1 MMSEQVR
8 ALIAVLVISSMA
20 LFYIRPLAVKLG
32 YSKDFRVFLD
42 RWYVVTSIAFLSG
55 HYGIFLL
62 FETIYL
68 KFIKPAKQND
78 FVIVFVVVSL
88 ILPHL
93 SLEIP
98 GAFGIRHLGRMDWY
112 RFLVLILATPYF
124 FGLIL
129 SKGFRFFNYFSD
141 KIVVLLV
148 IYLMILDITR
158 SPSVTDQFRV
168 VFFGMIDTII
178 PYYVISRHV
187 NNIENIK
194 RVLFLLFIII
204 FVAASLSV
212 VETLKHWHFYVSLE
226 DSLGID
232 RSTNITA
239 YKSRLNILRA
249 SGAYGAITMGYIL
262 SIGVMLSYF
271 FIGKIKTL
279 KVKSIFLILILG
291 ILASLSRGPWVGFVI
306 ALFILLFLERKIISY
321 LVWGGIGIIALL
333 VSPYSE
339 KFISLLPGVG
349 SDEGGTISY
358 RQDLLV
364 TSLEVIEENLWLGDG
379 SFLANPKMQHLI
391 QGEKIIDI
399 VNTYLQVALEYGV
412 VALGLYVLML
422 LLPIKKLY
430 KLSKTYNH
438 SSEERCL
445 CNLFIAIMIL
455 TLVVIATVSSLG
467 GGVITFIILVFIS
480 LISAYIKIITNSR
493 MTTV

>member
-1 MMSEQVR
+1 
-8 ALIAVLVISSMA
+8 
-20 LFYIRPLAVKLG
+20 
-32 YSKDFRVFLD
+32 
-42 RWYVVTSIAFLSG
+42 
-55 HYGIFLL
+55 
-62 FETIYL
+62 
-68 KFIKPAKQND
+68 
-78 FVIVFVVVSL
+78 
-88 ILPHL
+88 
-93 SLEIP
+93 
-98 GAFGIRHLGRMDWY
+98 
-112 RFLVLILATPYF
+112 
-124 FGLIL
+124 
-129 SKGFRFFNYFSD
+129 
-141 KIVVLLV
+141 
-148 IYLMILDITR
+148 
-158 SPSVTDQFRV
+158 
-168 VFFGMIDTII
+168 
-178 PYYVISRHV
+178 
-187 NNIENIK
+187 
-194 RVLFLLFIII
+194 
-204 FVAASLSV
+204 
-212 VETLKHWHFYVSLE
+212 
-226 DSLGID
+226 
-232 RSTNITA
+232 
-239 YKSRLNILRA
+239 
-249 SGAYGAITMGYIL
+249 MGYIL

-306 ALFILLFLERKIISY
+306 ALFILLFLERKIMSY

-438 SSEERCL
+438 SSEERGL